1 MKCRKIT
8 ESKNSKVTK
17 TKNGR
22 IMFLSKCE
30 VRNHK
35 KKLNLLKKKKSSGAL
50 SSLGIKRPLSKNQ
63 LVGPLLV

>member
-1 MKCRKIT
+1 
-8 ESKNSKVTK
+8 
-17 TKNGR
+17 
-22 IMFLSKCE
+22 MFLSKCE